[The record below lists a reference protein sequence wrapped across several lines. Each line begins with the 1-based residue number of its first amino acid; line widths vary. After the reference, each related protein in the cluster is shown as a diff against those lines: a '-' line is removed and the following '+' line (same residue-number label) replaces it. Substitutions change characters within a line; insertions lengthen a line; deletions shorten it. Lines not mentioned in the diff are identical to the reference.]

1 MVDTAVMELPDG
13 RELAWIELG
22 NPDGA
27 PVVVLHGTPGSR
39 YQVASRVE
47 PIVAAGIRFI
57 ALDRP
62 GYGHSSYHARQ
73 RLADA
78 ATDVACLAEHL
89 GIERFAILGYSGG
102 GPYAAACAHFLPD
115 RVRTAGLVS
124 CVGLLAEPG
133 SEAGMMGINRLVSRL
148 ARLSQQAAYPAF
160 AFSTWYC
167 RRWPEQSLASAAH
180 QIPPCD
186 LEVLNQ
192 PDIRAATLREFQR
205 STLGSAAAA
214 AQDFALFSRDWGF
227 RLEDI
232 SVPVHVWQGDADRNV
247 PAAHARLLARSI
259 PNAQLHECP
268 GEGHMLIF
276 DRLEDI
282 LRTLTAIDT

>member
-1 MVDTAVMELPDG
+1 
-13 RELAWIELG
+13 
-22 NPDGA
+22 
-27 PVVVLHGTPGSR
+27 
-39 YQVASRVE
+39 
-47 PIVAAGIRFI
+47 
-57 ALDRP
+57 
-62 GYGHSSYHARQ
+62 
-73 RLADA
+73 
-78 ATDVACLAEHL
+78 
-89 GIERFAILGYSGG
+89 
-102 GPYAAACAHFLPD
+102 
-115 RVRTAGLVS
+115 
-124 CVGLLAEPG
+124 
-133 SEAGMMGINRLVSRL
+133 MMGINRLVSRL